1 MTPSQKNRNKS
12 ARGEKRRPSGKK
24 GPLTRKRPGRL
35 LIPAGIALLLAVSL
49 AATIYFVFLRPAI
62 RPGTVERQ
70 PATGRIPQSVSP
82 LPPRPVTPAPLPAA
96 GTVPDKKP
104 RVAIVIDDMGYRKVI
119 GDRLLGLDLN
129 LSFSFLPGG
138 PNSASQAREAKKRGR
153 DVLLH
158 LPLEPHD
165 PTWNLGPG
173 GLYVSMPR
181 ESLQN
186 TFARDLAV
194 VPMAIGINNHMG
206 SLFTENEP
214 AMRALLTIVR
224 ANDLFFLDSI
234 TSSKSVGYDL
244 ARSMGVKTARRDIF
258 LDNEHDDGKITK
270 QLMKLLAVAEKH
282 ETAIGLA
289 HPFPST
295 LAALKEHDAL
305 FRSRVRLVGISE
317 LVH

>member
-1 MTPSQKNRNKS
+1 M
-12 ARGEKRRPSGKK
+12 KRRQPGKK
-24 GPLTRKRPGRL
+24 SRPPNKGLARL
-35 LIPAGIALLLAVSL
+35 LVPACLVLLLVASL
-49 AATIYFVFLRPAI
+49 TATLYFVFLRPAN
-62 RPGTVERQ
+62 RPGPQERQ
-70 PATGRIPQSVSP
+70 TDTTRRPPSVSP
-82 LPPRPVTPAPLPAA
+82 LPSKTAKQAPPTADR
-96 GTVPDKKP
+96 TVGRNKP
-104 RVAIVIDDMGYRKVI
+104 RVAIVIDDMGYRKTI
-119 GDRLLGLDLN
+119 GDRLLHLDLN

-138 PNSASQAREAKKRGR
+138 PNSANQAREAQRRGR

-173 GLYVSMPR
+173 GLYVSMSR
-181 ESLQN
+181 QSLQD

-214 AMRALLTIVR
+214 AMRALLTVVR

-234 TSSKSVGYDL
+234 TSSKSLGYDL

-258 LDNEHDDGKITK
+258 LDNEHDDGKIAN
-270 QLMKLLAVAEKH
+270 QLNKLLAVAEKH
-282 ETAIGLA
+282 DWAIGLA

-295 LAALKEHDAL
+295 LAALQEHATL
-305 FRSRVRLVGISE
+305 FRTRVLLVGISK
-317 LVH
+317 LVQ